1 MVWFIEPKEYD
12 MQAFYRNIG
21 LRLQGNSTEP
31 GFTQM
36 TTAQL
41 DDIITCAGTRDFRGS
56 YAMDFEYTDLKKAKN
71 FIGFESGVI
80 CYFPPDI
87 LFDIG
92 KDDTYKSI
100 PSVEANKKFKERY
113 GAGIYNCPKHYDPR
127 CQDWY
132 VAQYEK
138 EHTTFTD
145 VQVFPGGKLGITN
158 CVPLWSPLNLKT

>member
-1 MVWFIEPKEYD
+1 VVWFIEPKEYD

-21 LRLQGNSTEP
+21 LRLQEKEPEP

-36 TTAQL
+36 TKDQL

-80 CYFPPDI
+80 CFFPPDI

-92 KDDTYKSI
+92 KGDSYKST
-100 PSVEANKKFKERY
+100 PSQEVESFFKKHPQNINGY
-113 GAGIYNCPKHYDPR
+113 DCPKHYDPR
-127 CQDWY
+127 C
-132 VAQYEK
+132 
-138 EHTTFTD
+138 
-145 VQVFPGGKLGITN
+145 
-158 CVPLWSPLNLKT
+158 